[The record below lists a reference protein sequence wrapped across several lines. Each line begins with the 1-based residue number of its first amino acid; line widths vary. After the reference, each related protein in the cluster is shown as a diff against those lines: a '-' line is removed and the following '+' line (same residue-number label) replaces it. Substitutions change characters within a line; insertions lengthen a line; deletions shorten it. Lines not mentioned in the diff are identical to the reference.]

1 MGDPERE
8 EIQMRNASRGLR
20 YWLALTVAVG
30 VIAAPVAPAA
40 PVDPAI
46 PGSASSPA
54 GLSQQRGVSALPPPQ
69 ASSVA
74 GDGFDWGDAVIGAGA
89 AFALTMIGL
98 GGMLV
103 VGIRR
108 RGERRAAAV

>member
-1 MGDPERE
+1 
-8 EIQMRNASRGLR
+8 MRNASQGLR
-20 YWLALTVAVG
+20 YWLALTVVVG
-30 VIAAPVAPAA
+30 AIAAPAASAA
-40 PVDPAI
+40 PVDRAI
-46 PGSASSPA
+46 PGPASSPA

-98 GGMLV
+98 GGMIVL
-103 VGIRR
+103 GSRR
-108 RGERRAAAV
+108 RGERRAATV